1 MGSIK
6 GLAHIG
12 ILTTDAEQ
20 SKNFYTE
27 NLGFRFDFET
37 ILHKPDG
44 TSKKL
49 VFVKLNNLLVEF
61 IEPSDKSLVNK
72 THGIIDHISF
82 EVNDLDQICDLL
94 KQNGVHFKSAK
105 PIDLPAIYNGV
116 KIIFF
121 EGPNGETLEL
131 FEHLNN

>member
-20 SKNFYTE
+20 SKKFYTE
-27 NLGFRFDFET
+27 NLGFRFDFKT
-37 ILHKPDG
+37 VLQKPDG

-72 THGIIDHISF
+72 VSGVIDHISF
-82 EVNDLDQICDLL
+82 EVDDLDQICGLL
-94 KQNGVHFKSAK
+94 KQKGIQFKSPN

-131 FEHLNN
+131 FEHLK

>member
-12 ILTTDAEQ
+12 ILTTDAEK
-20 SKNFYTE
+20 SKKFYTE

-37 ILHKPDG
+37 VLHKPDG

-49 VFVKLNNLLVEF
+49 VFVKLSNLLVEF
-61 IEPSDKSLVNK
+61 IEPSDKSHVNK
-72 THGIIDHISF
+72 VSGIIDHISF
-82 EVNDLDQICDLL
+82 EVVDLDQICGQL
-94 KQNGVHFKSAK
+94 KQKGIQFKSPN
-105 PIDLPAIYNGV
+105 PIDLPSIYNGV

-131 FEHLNN
+131 FEHLK